1 MNVSLTPYFE
11 EFVKQ
16 KVESGLYSSASEV
29 VRDALRLLDEKE
41 KKLADLRQAIQE
53 GPDGALAIPA
63 DFEAIKAKTRMIY
76 VEQKSIKADD

>member
-53 GPDGALAIPA
+53 GLDSGPAIDGEVFFAELRKKIEALKQQA
-63 DFEAIKAKTRMIY
+63 
-76 VEQKSIKADD
+76 S

>member
-53 GPDGALAIPA
+53 GLDSGPAVPA
-63 DFEAIKAKTRMIY
+63 DFEALKAKARKIHE
-76 VEQKSIKADD
+76 EQQSIKADD